1 MINASGIL
9 NHLKFPSLR
18 NMDSFGG
25 LVLHTAAW
33 DENIDIEGKRV
44 AIVGAGAS
52 AIQVLPAIQSK
63 VEHVDIYIRTPSWIT
78 PPILESLAT
87 SKNFQY
93 TLEEQERFKND
104 LDYSVKIRKEM
115 ESSSNRVLRAIIKGS
130 REQVELR
137 EKLENNMKALIKDPE
152 LQELLI
158 PKFEVGCR
166 RLSPGEPYLQALQ
179 SPKVTPIFGDI
190 EAIRPEGLV
199 AGGKVRPADTIILA
213 TGFDTSFRPRFP
225 IVGQGGID
233 LRDLWKTEPVAYCGL
248 AVSGFPNYLI
258 FLGPNTPIS
267 NGSLMG
273 TLEITADYFVRII
286 KKLVHEDALWFN
298 VRPEVQADFDGHTQ
312 MTMEKMVWSGKCNSW
327 FKNEHGKVIALWPG
341 SSLHYR
347 EFLESDRWEDF
358 EWRYKGNRFAYWG
371 QGFAKIEHDPDADLA
386 YYLKPQNPLPLEAYY
401 SSAKGSVGSSKI
413 PVQFFVPSLDDSTG
427 GDGANSDGF
436 RRPSGSQSH
445 ES

>member
-1 MINASGIL
+1 
-9 NHLKFPSLR
+9 
-18 NMDSFGG
+18 MDSFGG
-25 LVLHTAAW
+25 HVLHTAAW

-52 AIQVLPAIQSK
+52 AIQVLPAIQGK

-190 EAIRPEGLV
+190 EAITAV
-199 AGGKVRPADTIILA
+199 IL
-213 TGFDTSFRPRFP
+213 
-225 IVGQGGID
+225 
-233 LRDLWKTEPVAYCGL
+233 
-248 AVSGFPNYLI
+248 
-258 FLGPNTPIS
+258 
-267 NGSLMG
+267 
-273 TLEITADYFVRII
+273 
-286 KKLVHEDALWFN
+286 
-298 VRPEVQADFDGHTQ
+298 DG
-312 MTMEKMVWSGKCNSW
+312 
-327 FKNEHGKVIALWPG
+327 
-341 SSLHYR
+341 R
-347 EFLESDRWEDF
+347 
-358 EWRYKGNRFAYWG
+358 
-371 QGFAKIEHDPDADLA
+371 
-386 YYLKPQNPLPLEAYY
+386 
-401 SSAKGSVGSSKI
+401 
-413 PVQFFVPSLDDSTG
+413 
-427 GDGANSDGF
+427 
-436 RRPSGSQSH
+436 
-445 ES
+445 